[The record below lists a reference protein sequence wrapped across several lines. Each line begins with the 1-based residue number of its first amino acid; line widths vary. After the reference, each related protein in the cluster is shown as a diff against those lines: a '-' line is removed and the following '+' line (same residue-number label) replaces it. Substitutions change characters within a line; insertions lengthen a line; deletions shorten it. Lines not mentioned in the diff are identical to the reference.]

1 MPIWTTLRINNAY
14 SKALISL
21 FAIQSVIV
29 GQLVLFADLI
39 LNYHLFLI
47 FLPNIPSLIM
57 AKSDLVKALIQSH
70 FEEDRDR
77 FNTLA
82 LQIAAQ
88 EARLGHTNVATDI
101 KGLIDRN
108 RIARKKNPTALPGFE
123 DLLVPVI
130 KSRKLSELVA
140 ASELKNRLGRIL
152 LEHRQRDTLL
162 RHGLNFRRKILLAGP
177 PGTGKTMTASV
188 ISTELGLPL
197 YLVQMDR
204 IVQKY
209 MGETNA
215 KLRQVFDLIREQEGV
230 YFFDEFDAIG
240 GERSKENDVG
250 EMRRVVNAFLHF
262 LENDISDSFIVAA
275 TNNLQLLDG
284 ALFRRFDDVLI
295 YHLPTKEEAR
305 QLLTNTLGTFLGK
318 LKIKELPEGI
328 KLLSHA
334 DLSQASQETI
344 KDAIL
349 SGEQVVDL
357 NILLKHIE
365 DKIAFQQRLNR

>member
-1 MPIWTTLRINNAY
+1 
-14 SKALISL
+14 
-21 FAIQSVIV
+21 
-29 GQLVLFADLI
+29 
-39 LNYHLFLI
+39 
-47 FLPNIPSLIM
+47 M

-108 RIARKKNPTALPGFE
+108 RTARKKNPITLPGFE
-123 DLLVPVI
+123 DLLVPII

-152 LEHRQRDTLL
+152 LEHRQRDTLQ
-162 RHGLNFRRKILLAGP
+162 RHGLPFRRKILLAGP

-215 KLRQVFDLIREQEGV
+215 KLRQVFDIIREHEGV

-250 EMRRVVNAFLHF
+250 EMRRVVNAFLQF
-262 LENDISDSFIVAA
+262 LENDNSDSFIVAA

-328 KLLSHA
+328 KLLSQA